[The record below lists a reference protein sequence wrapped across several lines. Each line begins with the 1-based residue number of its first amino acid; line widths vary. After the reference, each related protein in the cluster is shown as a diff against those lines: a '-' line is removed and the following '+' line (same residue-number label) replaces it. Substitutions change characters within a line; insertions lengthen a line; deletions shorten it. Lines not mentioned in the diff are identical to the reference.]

1 MGAGEVRRNRESSIH
16 IDTLSSVKQRASG
29 KCCIA
34 QGAQPGGHDD
44 L

>member
-1 MGAGEVRRNRESSIH
+1 MRKRGSSIH

-29 KCCIA
+29 KHCIA